1 MERTSAV
8 SITTPIRKI
17 HVPTKAFEDKLKK
30 LNDGSLPD
38 AGKLDAN
45 LVKKINDYGRLACGG
60 GPVSIQD
67 PSPLPIRPNY
77 YSRSVSGPVLYGQDY
92 YNGAVSRFKSF
103 NGSCAK
109 QTDGRFLCGGY
120 AYYTEQQMALLQ
132 NNTPENAAAYLA
144 AANVN
149 LSDGSKSAMSDA
161 AEKYGTRNQPGSDL
175 ADQKIIEADATA
187 TYNSDVISKNGTV
200 VHHRGD
206 LKFPEIQESEK
217 LATNGANQANETFFA
232 NFDPKKTTGAFLYCP
247 SPTVVKPLA
256 QNWVDPIELHEPCDI
271 SVGGN
276 FKDNNWS
283 STTSLKMDQDL
294 KTAAA
299 TNKCVSDAKK
309 LGYAVSSIN
318 IKASSSSLNNT
329 DLAAQKCCKKDFQC
343 LSQARADAT
352 KEKLP
357 GLMQGLGFGMPP
369 DADVHTSDT
378 KGLNGDGTTG
388 ACAYIGSMGA
398 DGKFHEQRSTASAA
412 TLNAEK
418 FVTLTVTFKKPNTP
432 LPKQLTRTTTVRC
445 YRVVFGC
452 Q

>member
-1 MERTSAV
+1 MAKRNA
-8 SITTPIRKI
+8 
-17 HVPTKAFEDKLKK
+17 PTAEAQAKAFEDKLKK

-38 AGKLDAN
+38 TGKLDAN
-45 LVKKINDYGRLACGG
+45 LVKKINDYSRLACGG
-60 GPVSIQD
+60 GPVAIED
-67 PSPLPIRPNY
+67 PTSRPIRPAF
-77 YSRSVSGPVLYGQDY
+77 YSRPIGGPVLFGRNDY
-92 YNGAVSRFKSF
+92 DGAVVRFKSF
-103 NGSCAK
+103 NGGCTK

-144 AANVN
+144 AVNVN
-149 LSDGSKSAMSDA
+149 VPDGSKSAMSDA
-161 AEKYGTRNQPGSDL
+161 ANRYGTKNMPGSEV
-175 ADQKIIEADATA
+175 ADQKIMEADATA
-187 TYNSDVISKNGTV
+187 TYNSDVVSKNGTV
-200 VHHRGD
+200 VHHRGE
-206 LKFPEIQESEK
+206 LKFPEIQASEES
-217 LATNGANQANETFFA
+217 ATDGAKKADETFFA
-232 NFDPKKTTGAFLYCP
+232 DFDPKKTTGSFLYCP
-247 SPTVVKPLA
+247 SPTVAKPMA
-256 QNWVDPIELHEPCDI
+256 QNWVDTIEVHEPCNI

-283 STTSLKMDQDL
+283 STTNLKMDKDL
-294 KTAAA
+294 KTAAD
-299 TNKCVSDAKK
+299 TSKCVADAKK
-309 LGYAVSSIN
+309 LGYDVSSIN

-357 GLMQGLGFGMPP
+357 GLMQSLGLNMPP
-369 DADVHTSDT
+369 DADVHATDT

-388 ACAYIGSMGA
+388 ACAYVGSMGS
-398 DGKFHEQRSTASAA
+398 DGKFHEQRSAASAA
-412 TLNAEK
+412 TLDAEK
-418 FVTLTVTFKKPNTP
+418 SVNLTVTFKKPNTP